1 MSCHN
6 QCAASTRHDLSAM
19 EIRDAGNSL
28 THPRGE
34 VSEVRLVNIDQLEPA
49 DAAESGPHA
58 NFLAPPLLDLE
69 QRGDRTRANLTPAA
83 AATQGVLVTA
93 SKSEARAGQVA
104 GRFSRGGIAGA
115 PGCIRGLG
123 HDQELP
129 EAAMVPRGRPLKKRE
144 EPRLVQMHLRAQRAA
159 HWSGRDAA
167 GAR

>member
-1 MSCHN
+1 MSYHN
-6 QCAASTRHDLSAM
+6 QCAASTLHDLSAM
-19 EIRDAGNSL
+19 EIRDGGNSL
-28 THPRGE
+28 THPCGK

-69 QRGDRTRANLTPAA
+69 QRGDCTRANLTPAA
-83 AATQGVLVTA
+83 AATQGVMVTV

-115 PGCIRGLG
+115 LGCIRGLG